1 MRDMKIGKKLILS
14 FIMAVILASIG
25 GIVGFFCLS
34 NADKNYSDALI
45 FNGFSQGDIGRFNTY
60 LNKGSALVR
69 DMIYLTDKAELES
82 TEVELNDLRQKTN
95 ASFEEVKATCQT
107 AEEVSQVKI
116 IEENLPKYQQARE
129 QVIKLGLANQN
140 DEALLLFRTQARP
153 YLQKCTDAADAL
165 ADMNVTMG
173 NQVSE
178 KLTRQSNVSVIIIM
192 ITIAASFIVSVLL
205 GLSTT
210 KSITKPLEEVEAAA
224 KEMAKGNLKVTVNY
238 DSGNELGSLAKSIRI
253 MIERLN
259 YYMGEIASSTRQL
272 ADGDLNVVECEKFL
286 GDFYPVQQ
294 SIYHLVE
301 SLNSTLGQINEAS
314 DQVAAGSDQ
323 VSSGAQALSQ
333 GATEQASSVE
343 ELAATINEISG
354 QIQDTAENAVNAREQ
369 SMTAGTAVLTCNQQM
384 DEMIKAMDDIS
395 KKSSEIGKIIK
406 TIEDIAFQTNILA
419 LNAAVEAARAGAAG
433 KGFAVVAD
441 EVRNLASKSAEASKD
456 TSVLIEGSI
465 VAVKKGTT
473 IANETAESLM
483 QVVESTKAA
492 TTVVDKIAG
501 AANEQ
506 ATAISQVTQG
516 IDQISS
522 VVQTNSATAQESAA
536 ASEELSGQAQLL
548 KSLVAQFKLK
558 NGAAPATTANNSDM
572 FTKEFVKPKKES
584 TRQEIYRPSLSDKY

>member
-1 MRDMKIGKKLILS
+1 MKNMKIGKKLILS

-25 GIVGFFCLS
+25 GLVGLYCVK
-34 NADKNYSDALI
+34 NADSNYSDALI
-45 FNGFSQGDIGRFNTY
+45 VNGFAQGDIGRFNTY

-69 DMIYLTDKAELES
+69 DMIFLNDKNELDS
-82 TEVELNDLRQKTN
+82 TEKELNQLLQLANESFAALKTN
-95 ASFEEVKATCQT
+95 CQT
-107 AEEVSQVKI
+107 PEELKQIAI
-116 IEENLPKYQQARE
+116 IEENLPKYQQARS
-129 QVIKLGLANQN
+129 QVINLGLEMKN
-140 DEALLLFRTQARP
+140 DEALELFRSQARP
-153 YLQKCTDAADAL
+153 YLDKCTNAADAL
-165 ADMNVTMG
+165 ADLNVTMG
-173 NQVSE
+173 NQVSGD
-178 KLTRQSNVSVIIIM
+178 LTRQSNISVIIILL
-192 ITIAASFIVSVLL
+192 TIIASFFVSVLL

-210 KSITKPLEEVEAAA
+210 RSITKPLEEVEEAA
-224 KEMAKGNLKVTVNY
+224 KEMAQGNLKATVQY
-238 DSGNELGSLAKSIRI
+238 VSDNELGSLANSIRT
-253 MIERLN
+253 MIERLS
-259 YYMGEIASSTRQL
+259 YYMSEISASTRKL
-272 ADGDLNVVECEKFL
+272 ADGDLNVVESEKFL

-294 SIYHLVE
+294 SIHNLVE

-354 QIQDTAENAVNAREQ
+354 QIQNTAANARDARDQ
-369 SMTAGTAVLTCNQQM
+369 SMTAGGAVTTCNQQM
-384 DEMIKAMDDIS
+384 QEMIEAMEDIS

-465 VAVKKGTT
+465 MAVKKGTT

-483 QVVESTKAA
+483 QVVESTKAT

-506 ATAISQVTQG
+506 ATAIAQVTQG

-522 VVQTNSATAQESAA
+522 VVQTNSATAEESAA
-536 ASEELSGQAQLL
+536 ASEELSGQSQLL
-548 KSLVAQFKLK
+548 KSLVGQFKLK
-558 NGAAPATTANNSDM
+558 SGGAAV
-572 FTKEFVKPKKES
+572 TKNTERYPSREYAEFEKTPV
-584 TRQEIYRPSLSDKY
+584 RQEIYRASSMDKY